1 MAGKGGGAW
10 KVAYADFVTAM
21 MAFFLVMWITSQ
33 NKETKTA
40 IAQYFE
46 NPLGSVAE
54 ARATSIH
61 GIEGASA
68 NAPVSGHQAGPH
80 GTNRDGVAGENPGE
94 KKSGAKPPPPVRIF
108 EKLDKTRAVGA
119 MLLFDEHSAEVT
131 GESRAQLLRLIPQLL
146 GKPNKVEIRGHA
158 SPYPLPPGSR
168 FGSPWD
174 LSYARC
180 QATRD
185 LLIKYGIVAE
195 RIRMSQDGDSDPY
208 GDNTRTTSM
217 RKLSSRVEVFAVS
230 EFVHGNKRSHLREY
244 GEFDFEET
252 LDAKHKA
259 EAADQWEPGDD
270 RKTTDRA
277 VADTVGDSAITAPA
291 PESSGGDSANS
302 HTGASPARA
311 DSPH

>member
-33 NKETKTA
+33 NKETKVA

-80 GTNRDGVAGENPGE
+80 GTNRDGVADENPGD
-94 KKSGAKPPPPVRIF
+94 KKPAANRPPPVRIF
-108 EKLDKTRAVGA
+108 EKLDKTRAMGA
-119 MLLFDEHSAEVT
+119 MLVFDEHSAEVT

-185 LLIKYGIVAE
+185 LLIKYGVVAE

-208 GDNTRTTSM
+208 GDNTRTASL

-230 EFVHGNKRSHLREY
+230 EFVHGNKRSHLAEY
-244 GEFDFEET
+244 GEFDFEDA
-252 LDAKHKA
+252 LDAKRKA
-259 EAADQWEPGDD
+259 EAADSWDAGGD
-270 RKTTDRA
+270 RGATDREEPE
-277 VADTVGDSAITAPA
+277 TTTESTTAA
-291 PESSGGDSANS
+291 PEPQRAGGKSSNDHHR
-302 HTGASPARA
+302 HTPGRA
-311 DSPH
+311 DAPH